1 MFTQV
6 TTFHPKL
13 LRLLTNQTRP
23 ILEQHYASLYNLPW
37 CIEEIV
43 YDPLLL
49 TVNVQA
55 MDAFDEL
62 VKLIANTCIAAAV

>member
-13 LRLLTNQTRP
+13 LRLLTIQTRP

-43 YDPLLL
+43 YDPL
-49 TVNVQA
+49 
-55 MDAFDEL
+55 
-62 VKLIANTCIAAAV
+62 

>member
-13 LRLLTNQTRP
+13 LRILTKMFTQVTTFHPKLLRILTNQTRP

-43 YDPLLL
+43 YDPL
-49 TVNVQA
+49 
-55 MDAFDEL
+55 
-62 VKLIANTCIAAAV
+62 